1 MYCICVFIVCI
12 YIYVCILY
20 MYIYMYVYC
29 ICIYMHIYVYV
40 SHHLL
45 CVCVSFLGPH
55 LWHMEIPR
63 LGVESELQLLAYITA
78 KAMQDLSYVCN
89 LCHSSW
95 LHWIFNPPR
104 EARDQTCII
113 MDTSQV
119 PYR

>member
-1 MYCICVFIVCI
+1 
-12 YIYVCILY
+12 
-20 MYIYMYVYC
+20 
-29 ICIYMHIYVYV
+29 MHIYVYV

-78 KAMQDLSYVCN
+78 KAMQDLSDVCN